1 MQTDNPAIARQFE
14 RFGPSYRWWATA
26 CGMLASMTMVLS
38 STIVNVSIPS
48 IMGAFG
54 IGQDLAQWASTAF
67 LTTMV
72 ASQILNSWTSRFIG
86 PRNTCLMALGI
97 FSAGA
102 VLAAVSPSIEVLIL
116 GRIMQGFS
124 AGLVQPLALATAV
137 AVFPPERR
145 GLAVGTVGMGIALAP
160 TFGPL
165 VGGVTIDLVTWRHV
179 FIVPLPLVALSAMM
193 ALTFMPARNPL
204 EKKPSFD
211 WVGFILLCVALITLM
226 AGIGNGQ
233 RWGWQSPKFTIFMVV
248 GVVSAVLFVVTQL
261 HSKSPLLDPKL
272 FLDARFAS
280 AVAVAFAFGLGNFST
295 NYSIPLFTQTIQGY
309 TATKAGLVLVPAGLL
324 LVMMMQAS
332 GRLADAVPPH
342 WPIIV
347 GCSTFAVAAMVLA
360 TIDVNTAFVTVA
372 LLAMWTRGSMSLISP
387 NMGKAAL
394 SAVPADKIAQ
404 GAGTFNF
411 FRQMGGAFGVN
422 MTAVT
427 IEMRT
432 AYHADFLTATQTS
445 SKGPTA
451 EMLDKVRDLL
461 NAGGVPSPAD
471 GAMALDYLGRVLYA
485 QANTFAFHD
494 SFRQIALI
502 FALTLIPAIILGRSR
517 SKE

>member
-1 MQTDNPAIARQFE
+1 
-14 RFGPSYRWWATA
+14 
-26 CGMLASMTMVLS
+26 MTMVLS

-54 IGQDLAQWASTAF
+54 VGQDLAQWASTAF

-72 ASQILNSWTSRFIG
+72 ASQLLNSWTSRVIG
-86 PRNTCLMALGI
+86 PRNTYLMALVI
-97 FSAGA
+97 FSIGA
-102 VLAAVSPSIEVLIL
+102 VMAAISPSIEVLIA
-116 GRIMQGFS
+116 GRILQGFS

-165 VGGVTIDLVTWRHV
+165 VGGITIDLVTWRHV
-179 FIVPLPLVALSAMM
+179 FIVPLPLVGLSAIM
-193 ALTFMPARNPL
+193 ALNLMPARNPL
-204 EKKPSFD
+204 DKKPSFD
-211 WVGFILLCVALITLM
+211 WIGFILLCTALTTLM

-233 RWGWQSPKFTIFMVV
+233 RWGWESLHFLIFLLV
-248 GVVSAVLFVVTQL
+248 GLASAVLFVVTQL
-261 HSKSPLLDPKL
+261 RSKNPLLDPTL

-280 AVAVAFAFGLGNFST
+280 AVAVAFAFGVGNFST

-309 TATKAGLVLVPAGLL
+309 TATKAGLVLVPGGLL
-324 LVMMMQAS
+324 LVALMQAS
-332 GRLADAVPPH
+332 GRLADRVPPH

-347 GCSTFAVAAMVLA
+347 GCSSFAVAAMVLA
-360 TIDVNTAFVTVA
+360 TIDVNTAFITVA
-372 LLAMWTRGSMSLISP
+372 LLAMFTRGSMSLISP

-394 SAVPADKIAQ
+394 SAVPAEKMAQ

-432 AYHADFLTATQTS
+432 AYHADFLTATQTNV
-445 SKGPTA
+445 KGPTA
-451 EMLDKVRDLL
+451 EMLDRVRELL
-461 NAGGVPSPAD
+461 NAAGVPSPAD
-471 GAMALDYLGRVLYA
+471 GAMALDYLGRVVYA

-494 SFRQIALI
+494 SFRQIAVI
-502 FALTLIPAIILGRSR
+502 FALTVIPAIVLGRSR
-517 SKE
+517 SNSNL

>member
-1 MQTDNPAIARQFE
+1 M
-14 RFGPSYRWWATA
+14 G
-26 CGMLASMTMVLS
+26 SMTMVLS

-54 IGQDLAQWASTAF
+54 VGQDLAQWASTAF

-72 ASQILNSWTSRFIG
+72 ASQLLNSWTSRVIG
-86 PRNTCLMALGI
+86 PRNTYLMALVI
-97 FSAGA
+97 FSIGA
-102 VLAAVSPSIEVLIL
+102 VMAAISPSIEVLIA
-116 GRIMQGFS
+116 GRILQGFS

-165 VGGVTIDLVTWRHV
+165 VGGITIDLVTWRHV
-179 FIVPLPLVALSAMM
+179 FIVPLPLVGLSAIM
-193 ALTFMPARNPL
+193 ALNLMPARNPL
-204 EKKPSFD
+204 DKKPSFD
-211 WVGFILLCVALITLM
+211 WIGFILLCTALTTLM

-233 RWGWQSPKFTIFMVV
+233 RWGWESLHFLIFLLV
-248 GVVSAVLFVVTQL
+248 GLASAVLFVVTQL
-261 HSKSPLLDPKL
+261 RSKNPLLDPTL

-280 AVAVAFAFGLGNFST
+280 AVAVAFAFGVGNFST

-324 LVMMMQAS
+324 LVALMQAS
-332 GRLADAVPPH
+332 GRLADRVPPH

-347 GCSTFAVAAMVLA
+347 GCSSFAVAAMVLA
-360 TIDVNTAFVTVA
+360 TIDVNTAFITVA
-372 LLAMWTRGSMSLISP
+372 LLAMFTRGSMSLISP

-394 SAVPADKIAQ
+394 SAVPAEKMAQ

-432 AYHADFLTATQTS
+432 AYHADFLTATQTNV
-445 SKGPTA
+445 KGPTA
-451 EMLDKVRDLL
+451 EMLDRVRELL
-461 NAGGVPSPAD
+461 NAAGVPSPAD
-471 GAMALDYLGRVLYA
+471 GAMALDYLGRVVYA

-494 SFRQIALI
+494 SFRQIAVI
-502 FALTLIPAIILGRSR
+502 FALTVIPAIVLGRSR
-517 SKE
+517 SNSNL

>member
-14 RFGPSYRWWATA
+14 RFGPSYRWLVTA
-26 CGMLASMTMVLS
+26 CGMMGSMTMVLS

-54 IGQDLAQWASTAF
+54 VGQDLAQWASTAF

-72 ASQILNSWTSRFIG
+72 ASQLLNSWTSRVIG
-86 PRNTCLMALGI
+86 PRNTYLMALVI
-97 FSAGA
+97 FSIGA
-102 VLAAVSPSIEVLIL
+102 VMAAISPSIEVLIA
-116 GRIMQGFS
+116 GRILQGFS

-165 VGGVTIDLVTWRHV
+165 VGGITIDLVTWRHV
-179 FIVPLPLVALSAMM
+179 FIVPLPLVGLSAIM
-193 ALTFMPARNPL
+193 ALNLMPARNPL
-204 EKKPSFD
+204 DKKPSFD
-211 WVGFILLCVALITLM
+211 WIGFILLCTALTTLM

-233 RWGWQSPKFTIFMVV
+233 RWGWESLHFLIFLLV
-248 GVVSAVLFVVTQL
+248 GLASAVLFVVTQL
-261 HSKSPLLDPKL
+261 RSKNPLLDPTL

-280 AVAVAFAFGLGNFST
+280 AVAVAFAFGVGNFST

-324 LVMMMQAS
+324 LVALMQAS
-332 GRLADAVPPH
+332 GRLADRVPPH

-347 GCSTFAVAAMVLA
+347 GCSSFAVAAMVLA
-360 TIDVNTAFVTVA
+360 TIDVNTAFITVA
-372 LLAMWTRGSMSLISP
+372 LLAMFTRGSMSLISP

-394 SAVPADKIAQ
+394 SAVPAEKMAQ

-432 AYHADFLTATQTS
+432 AYHADFLTATQTNV
-445 SKGPTA
+445 KGPTA
-451 EMLDKVRDLL
+451 EMLDRVRELL
-461 NAGGVPSPAD
+461 NAAGVPSPAD
-471 GAMALDYLGRVLYA
+471 GAMALDYLGRVVYA

-494 SFRQIALI
+494 SFRQIA
-502 FALTLIPAIILGRSR
+502 
-517 SKE
+517 

>member
-1 MQTDNPAIARQFE
+1 
-14 RFGPSYRWWATA
+14 
-26 CGMLASMTMVLS
+26 MTMVLS

-54 IGQDLAQWASTAF
+54 VGQDLAQWASTAF

-72 ASQILNSWTSRFIG
+72 ASQLLNSWTSRVIG
-86 PRNTCLMALGI
+86 PRNTYLMALVI
-97 FSAGA
+97 FSIGA
-102 VLAAVSPSIEVLIL
+102 VLSAISPSIEVLIA
-116 GRIMQGFS
+116 GRILQGFS

-165 VGGVTIDLVTWRHV
+165 VGGITIDLVTWRHV
-179 FIVPLPLVALSAMM
+179 FIVPLPLVGLSAIM
-193 ALTFMPARNPL
+193 ALNLMPARNPL
-204 EKKPSFD
+204 DKKPSFD
-211 WVGFILLCVALITLM
+211 WIGFILLCTALTTLM

-233 RWGWQSPKFTIFMVV
+233 RWGWESLHFLIFLLV
-248 GVVSAVLFVVTQL
+248 GLASAVLFVVTQL
-261 HSKSPLLDPKL
+261 RSKNPLLDPTL

-280 AVAVAFAFGLGNFST
+280 AVAVAFAFGVGNFST

-324 LVMMMQAS
+324 LVALMQAS
-332 GRLADAVPPH
+332 GRLADRVPPH

-347 GCSTFAVAAMVLA
+347 GCSSFAVAAMVLA
-360 TIDVNTAFVTVA
+360 TIDVNTAFITVA
-372 LLAMWTRGSMSLISP
+372 LLAMFTRGSMSLISP

-394 SAVPADKIAQ
+394 SAVPAEKMAQ

-432 AYHADFLTATQTS
+432 AYHADFLTATQTNV
-445 SKGPTA
+445 KGPTA
-451 EMLDKVRDLL
+451 EMLDRVRELL
-461 NAGGVPSPAD
+461 NAAGVPSPAD
-471 GAMALDYLGRVLYA
+471 GAMALDYLGRVVYA

-494 SFRQIALI
+494 SFRQIAVI
-502 FALTLIPAIILGRSR
+502 FALTVIPAIVLGRSR
-517 SKE
+517 SNSNL

>member
-1 MQTDNPAIARQFE
+1 
-14 RFGPSYRWWATA
+14 
-26 CGMLASMTMVLS
+26 MTMVLS

-54 IGQDLAQWASTAF
+54 VGQDLAQWASTAF

-72 ASQILNSWTSRFIG
+72 ASQLLNSWTSRVIG
-86 PRNTCLMALGI
+86 PRNTYLMALVI
-97 FSAGA
+97 FSIGA
-102 VLAAVSPSIEVLIL
+102 VMAAISPSIEVLIA
-116 GRIMQGFS
+116 GRILQGFS

-165 VGGVTIDLVTWRHV
+165 VGGITIDLVTWRHV
-179 FIVPLPLVALSAMM
+179 FIVPLPLVGLSAIM
-193 ALTFMPARNPL
+193 ALNLMPARNPL
-204 EKKPSFD
+204 DKKPSFD
-211 WVGFILLCVALITLM
+211 WIGFILLCTALTTLM

-233 RWGWQSPKFTIFMVV
+233 RWGWESLHFLIFLLV
-248 GVVSAVLFVVTQL
+248 GLASAVLFVVTQL
-261 HSKSPLLDPKL
+261 RSKNPLLDPTL

-280 AVAVAFAFGLGNFST
+280 AVAVAFAFGVGNFST

-324 LVMMMQAS
+324 LVALMQAS
-332 GRLADAVPPH
+332 GRLADRVPPH

-347 GCSTFAVAAMVLA
+347 GCSSFAVAAMVLA
-360 TIDVNTAFVTVA
+360 TIDVNTAFITVA
-372 LLAMWTRGSMSLISP
+372 LLAMFTRGSMSLISP

-394 SAVPADKIAQ
+394 SAVPAEKMAQ
-404 GAGTFNF
+404 GARTFNF

-432 AYHADFLTATQTS
+432 AYHADFLTATQTNV
-445 SKGPTA
+445 KGPTA
-451 EMLDKVRDLL
+451 EMLDRVRELL
-461 NAGGVPSPAD
+461 NAAGVPSPAD
-471 GAMALDYLGRVLYA
+471 GAMALDYLGRVVYA

-494 SFRQIALI
+494 SFRQIAVI
-502 FALTLIPAIILGRSR
+502 FALTVIPAIVLGRSR
-517 SKE
+517 SNSNL

>member
-1 MQTDNPAIARQFE
+1 
-14 RFGPSYRWWATA
+14 
-26 CGMLASMTMVLS
+26 MTMVLS

-54 IGQDLAQWASTAF
+54 VGQDLAQWASTAF

-72 ASQILNSWTSRFIG
+72 ASQLLNSWTSRVIG
-86 PRNTCLMALGI
+86 PRNTYLMALVI
-97 FSAGA
+97 FSIGA
-102 VLAAVSPSIEVLIL
+102 VMAAISPSIEVLIA
-116 GRIMQGFS
+116 GRILQGFS

-165 VGGVTIDLVTWRHV
+165 VGGITIDLVTWRHV
-179 FIVPLPLVALSAMM
+179 FIVPLPLVGLSAIM
-193 ALTFMPARNPL
+193 ALNLMPARNPL
-204 EKKPSFD
+204 DKKPSFD
-211 WVGFILLCVALITLM
+211 WIGFILLCTALTTLM

-233 RWGWQSPKFTIFMVV
+233 RWGWESLHFLIFLLV
-248 GVVSAVLFVVTQL
+248 GLASAVLFVVTQL
-261 HSKSPLLDPKL
+261 RSKNPLLDPTL

-280 AVAVAFAFGLGNFST
+280 AVAVAFAFGVGNFST

-324 LVMMMQAS
+324 LVALMQAS
-332 GRLADAVPPH
+332 GRLADRVPPH

-347 GCSTFAVAAMVLA
+347 GCSSFAVAAMVLA
-360 TIDVNTAFVTVA
+360 TIDVNTAFITVA
-372 LLAMWTRGSMSLISP
+372 LLAMFTRGSMSLISP

-394 SAVPADKIAQ
+394 SAVPAEKMAQ

-432 AYHADFLTATQTS
+432 AYHADFLTATQTNV
-445 SKGPTA
+445 KGPTA
-451 EMLDKVRDLL
+451 EMLDRVRELL
-461 NAGGVPSPAD
+461 NAAGVPSPAD
-471 GAMALDYLGRVLYA
+471 GAMALDYLGRVVYA

-494 SFRQIALI
+494 SFRQIAVI
-502 FALTLIPAIILGRSR
+502 FALTVIPAIVLGRSR
-517 SKE
+517 SNSNL